1 MNWVLIVKAT
11 MRKDH
16 DFKPKDVVRL
26 YKIPLVK
33 DNTTVFF
40 K

>member
-1 MNWVLIVKAT
+1 MNWVLIVKVT
-11 MRKDH
+11 MQKDH
-16 DFKPKDVVRL
+16 DFNPKDVVRV

-33 DNTTVFF
+33 DNTTVLF